1 MAQESTAESAG
12 SMRPVEYYG
21 KEFRAHGKQGEFT
34 LLAPFKPGGAEKAR
48 EFARGAEEKFTEISD
63 AIYGIGTLHDIR
75 IASFDNDTR
84 LLFVTKYDGDWDQYI
99 DDFAAGSAAGNLR
112 FLDELFG
119 TLEGFPG
126 LASPDVKDYLAKYQ
140 VPVSFF
146 WSAFHDSTADRNL
159 RAERVLG
166 GVEQV
171 LDAAG

>member
-1 MAQESTAESAG
+1 MAQGSTPESAG
-12 SMRPVEYYG
+12 SERP
-21 KEFRAHGKQGEFT
+21 FRYHGNQGEFT
-34 LLAPFKPGGAEKAR
+34 LLAPFRPGGAERAR
-48 EFARGAEEKFTEISD
+48 QIAERADEIFAEISD

-75 IASFDNDTR
+75 IALFDNDSR

-99 DDFAAGSAAGNLR
+99 DDFGAGVAAGNLL

-119 TLEGFPG
+119 TCEGFPG
-126 LASPDVKDYLAKYQ
+126 LLSPDAKDYLAKYQ

-146 WSAFHDSTADRNL
+146 WSALHDSTVKRNL

>member
-1 MAQESTAESAG
+1 MAQGSTPESAG
-12 SMRPVEYYG
+12 LARAVKYHD
-21 KEFRAHGKQGEFT
+21 KEFKYHGNVGEFT
-34 LLAPFKPGGAEKAR
+34 LLAPLKPGGAEKAR
-48 EFARGAEEKFTEISD
+48 EFARGAEEKFTQISD

-75 IASFDNDTR
+75 IALFDNDTR
-84 LLFVTKYDGDWDQYI
+84 LLFVTKYDGPWDQYI
-99 DDFAAGSAAGNLR
+99 DDFGAGVAAGNLR

-126 LASPDVKDYLAKYQ
+126 LQSPDAKDYLAKYQ
-140 VPVSFF
+140 IPVGFF
-146 WSAFHDSTADRNL
+146 WTAQPASTVNRNL

>member
-1 MAQESTAESAG
+1 MAQGSTPESAG
-12 SMRPVEYYG
+12 SARPFKY
-21 KEFRAHGKQGEFT
+21 HGKQGEFT

-48 EFARGAEEKFTEISD
+48 EIAREANERFTEISD

-140 VPVSFF
+140 VPVGFF
-146 WSAFHDSTADRNL
+146 WTAQPDSTIKRNL

-166 GVEQV
+166 GFEQV